1 MTYSI
6 TKYTY
11 NKAKQIGVSVKPSTN
26 KTKKID
32 VYKKIKGKGLRNG
45 LRNEL
50 RNGLRNG
57 LRNENTLIKV
67 ASVGAYGMNDYPTYM
82 KKNGLKYAKTR
93 RRLYK
98 IRHNK
103 DRKTRGTPGWY
114 ADKLLW

>member
-6 TKYTY
+6 TKYNY
-11 NKAKQIGVSVKPSTN
+11 NKAKQFGVSVKPSTN

-32 VYKKIKGKGLRNG
+32 VYKKGK
-45 LRNEL
+45 
-50 RNGLRNG
+50 G

-82 KKNGLKYAKTR
+82 KKRGIKYAKTR

-98 IRHNK
+98 IRHQK
-103 DRKTRGTPGWY
+103 DRTHKGTPGWY
-114 ADKLLW
+114 ADILLW

>member
-1 MTYSI
+1 MPYTI

-11 NKAKQIGVSVKPSTN
+11 RQAKKMGVTVKPSTN

-32 VYKKIKGKGLRNG
+32 VIKQGKKI
-45 LRNEL
+45 
-50 RNGLRNG
+50 
-57 LRNENTLIKV
+57 

-82 KKNGLKYAKTR
+82 KLKGNKYAKTR

-98 IRHNK
+98 MRHEK
-103 DRKTRGTPGWY
+103 DRKTKWTRGWL